1 MGEWSHDVKKP
12 SGLCKAML
20 THRDNVEKKL
30 SQKKKKNAFW
40 NRNFVY
46 IAERCTSLAFETHYS
61 LFIAHE

>member
-30 SQKKKKNAFW
+30 SQKKKKRLLEQKFCVHC
-40 NRNFVY
+40 REVHFP
-46 IAERCTSLAFETHYS
+46 SL
-61 LFIAHE
+61 

>member
-30 SQKKKKNAFW
+30 SQKKKKKTPSGTE
-40 NRNFVY
+40 
-46 IAERCTSLAFETHYS
+46 ILCTLQRGA
-61 LFIAHE
+61 LP

>member
-30 SQKKKKNAFW
+30 SQKKKKTPSGTE
-40 NRNFVY
+40 
-46 IAERCTSLAFETHYS
+46 ILCTLQRGA
-61 LFIAHE
+61 LP